1 MNTESLLSSIYNPK
15 RKGGKDSILLP
26 KINKQDNPLHNKFFA
41 RTSSRHPLHQN
52 IFKLDQPR
60 L

>member
-1 MNTESLLSSIYNPK
+1 MNTESLLTSIYNPR
-15 RKGGKDSILLP
+15 RKGGKDSLLLP
-26 KINKQDNPLHNKFFA
+26 KINKQDTPPPNKFFA
-41 RTSSRHPLHQN
+41 RTSSRHSIHQN

>member
-1 MNTESLLSSIYNPK
+1 MNTESLLSSVYNPK
-15 RKGGKDSILLP
+15 RKGKDSLLLP
-26 KINKQDNPLHNKFFA
+26 KLSKQDAVPLNKFFA
-41 RTSSRHPLHQN
+41 RTASRQPNHQN